1 MWRLVLAVLLF
12 WTWTTSAL
20 VRVPLKQMRSLRT
33 ELRAVGLLD
42 QVLKENHPD
51 TYNRRYV
58 QCFPPGLTSLS
69 LGRSSEKIYNY
80 MDAQFYGDISLGTPQ
95 QNFSVIFDTGS
106 SDLWVPSFYCVS
118 QACAG
123 HKHFK
128 AFESTSYNPDG
139 HVFGIQY
146 AMGHLMG
153 VTAVDTLTIGNLT
166 ILNQKFGESVY
177 EPGSVFV
184 LTKFDGVLGLAYPSL
199 GQIPGNPFFDNL
211 MVQKKVDEAVFSFYL
226 SRTSTNGDNTEGELL
241 IGGIDE
247 TLYSGPIHW
256 VPVTVK
262 GYWQLK
268 MDRVDVQGMN
278 SFCSNSCQAI
288 VDTGSSLIG
297 GPTHAILTLQQLIGA
312 TPTNIGE
319 FLIDCARLSS
329 LPQVTFVL
337 GGAEFTLT
345 SAHYVRREMLA
356 DKVVCFSGFQAIDVD
371 SSEGPLWI
379 LGDVF
384 LREYYSVFD
393 REHDRVG
400 FATAVHPSEQ

>member
-1 MWRLVLAVLLF
+1 MSFKDSRSQEVLN
-12 WTWTTSAL
+12 
-20 VRVPLKQMRSLRT
+20 VPHSNS
-33 ELRAVGLLD
+33 D
-42 QVLKENHPD
+42 SD
-51 TYNRRYV
+51 TV
-58 QCFPPGLTSLS
+58 
-69 LGRSSEKIYNY
+69 
-80 MDAQFYGDISLGTPQ
+80 
-95 QNFSVIFDTGS
+95 
-106 SDLWVPSFYCVS
+106 
-118 QACAG
+118 
-123 HKHFK
+123 
-128 AFESTSYNPDG
+128 
-139 HVFGIQY
+139 
-146 AMGHLMG
+146 
-153 VTAVDTLTIGNLT
+153 TIGNLT

-226 SRTSTNGDNTEGELL
+226 NNTEGELL

-319 FLIDCARLSS
+319 VNYFKLSS

-345 SAHYVRREMLA
+345 SAHYVRRVTVFLFLTLYIQ
-356 DKVVCFSGFQAIDVD
+356 CNS
-371 SSEGPLWI
+371 GPLWI